1 MSKLALMKIIF
12 FAAAILLSCFFAT
25 AQTLSIP
32 DRYFEQALIGLDID
46 SDGMINGQVLVSDV
60 TNVTELLLDNE
71 NGSQITSLTG
81 LEAFVNLE
89 TFQIIYSQITTLDVS
104 HNLML
109 KKLDC
114 RSNSLT
120 NINVSENV
128 LLEQLYVG
136 NDWDVGPFNEITQL
150 DLSHNPNLK
159 LVEASNLAAG
169 MDWINLKNSNNNPD
183 MEIRLGYSMP
193 VPDNTN
199 IVCITVDDENLALND
214 QLPYSEWN
222 IRTGYNAFYR
232 YSEECTLSKQV
243 HSVNNNTYVYPN
255 PASNILHIG
264 SRLANAAANVML
276 YDISG
281 RLVMQRDVKN
291 DDSIDISGLVKGVY
305 MVVIDDGTKRSSHK
319 VIVE

>member
-1 MSKLALMKIIF
+1 MLKLALMKVIF
-12 FAAAILLSCFFAT
+12 FAVAILLPCFFAT
-25 AQTLSIP
+25 AQTVSIP
-32 DRYFEQALIGLDID
+32 DPYFEQALIGLNID
-46 SDGMINGQVLVSDV
+46 SDGVVNGQVLVSDV
-60 TNVTELLLDNE
+60 TNVTELLLDVE
-71 NGSQITSLTG
+71 NGLQITSLTG
-81 LEAFVNLE
+81 LEAFANLE

-104 HNLML
+104 HNLRL
-109 KKLDC
+109 KTLDC

-120 NINVSENV
+120 SINVSENV
-128 LLEQLYVG
+128 LLEQIYVG

-150 DLSHNPNLK
+150 DLSHNLNLK
-159 LVEASNLAAG
+159 LVEASNLG
-169 MDWINLKNSNNNPD
+169 GIINLINLKNGNNNPD
-183 MEIRLGYSMP
+183 MEIRFGYSMP

-243 HSVNNNTYVYPN
+243 HSVNNDTYVYPN

-281 RLVMQRDVKN
+281 RLVLQRDVKN

-305 MVVIDDGTKRSSHK
+305 MLVIDDGAVRSNHK